1 MRPIQNDVFQITQE
15 CNFMNPVNRLNLPIF
30 MSVVWL
36 VFITPVFAE
45 NRDRYESNFE
55 SFKQDLDSPGLQMDV
70 DADLGFECLL
80 QPFLSVRIGSPVPGA
95 LADVNVKRGDL
106 VKKGQVVAVID
117 SRVQVASV
125 RLAKMR
131 YEYSQRQLERSK
143 DLATGNFL
151 SSQETD
157 ELETNAQMAKQ
168 ELAERD
174 TQVEI
179 RRIRSP
185 LDGVVVDRFK
195 GPGEYVQESEIM
207 ELAQINPLNVEMI
220 LPVKYFGSIKLGMVT
235 QVIPQA
241 PVGGVY
247 EAKVM
252 MIDKVIDAA
261 SGTFGVR
268 LEIPNPGNK
277 IPAGL
282 RCYARVSD
290 L

>member
-1 MRPIQNDVFQITQE
+1 
-15 CNFMNPVNRLNLPIF
+15 MNLVNRPNLPIF

-36 VFITPVFAE
+36 VFFTPVFAQ
-45 NRDRYESNFE
+45 NKDPYETDFE
-55 SFKQDLDSPGLQMDV
+55 SFKQDFDSPGLQMDV

-80 QPFLSVRIGSPVPGA
+80 KPFLNVKIGSPVPGA
-95 LADVNVKRGDL
+95 LSEVNVKRGDL

-117 SRVQVASV
+117 SRVQVAAV
-125 RLAKMR
+125 HLAEMR
-131 YEYSQRQLERSK
+131 YEYSKRKLERSK
-143 DLATGNFL
+143 DLSTGNFL

-157 ELETNAQMAKQ
+157 ELETNAEMAKQ
-168 ELAERD
+168 ELAERES
-174 TQVEI
+174 QVEI

-185 LDGVVVDRFK
+185 LDGVVADRFK
-195 GPGEYVQESEIM
+195 GPGEFVQETEIM
-207 ELAQINPLNVEMI
+207 ELAQINPLNVELI
-220 LPVKYFGSIKLGMVT
+220 LPVKYFGDIKLGMVT
-235 QVIPQA
+235 QVIPQE

-282 RCYARVSD
+282 RCDVRVND